1 MADIVVTPARVARVF
16 PRNDQA
22 YSAVAGVAMTAGALV
37 FFNTTTG
44 KLALSDASGAGTAI
58 VHGMVMEDAAAGQA
72 VTLVVRGLVA
82 GFTLTQ
88 NYGAALYL
96 SDTNTGIMADA
107 TGTVSVVV
115 GKVWSM
121 SDPSYG
127 KVVYFS
133 APGL

>member
-1 MADIVVTPARVARVF
+1 MADIVVTAARVARVF

-22 YSAVAGVAMTAGALV
+22 YSAVAGVAVTAGALV
-37 FFNTTTG
+37 YFTTTG

-58 VHGMVMEDAAAGQA
+58 VHGMVMEDAAANQS
-72 VTLVVRGLVA
+72 VTLLVRGLVS
-82 GFTLTQ
+82 GFTLSQ
-88 NYGAALYL
+88 AYGAALYL
-96 SDTNTGIMADA
+96 SDTNTGIMADTA
-107 TGTVSVVV
+107 GTVSVAV

-127 KVVYFS
+127 KVVYFA